1 MSLPSSASDEPMIC
15 EDIFSLNGL
24 NYTTFYLGAAHG
36 LHSLSLEEIRYF
48 FDKNAT
54 EDNKIPTVNIDFR
67 SEEVLHFNA
76 PLWGYEDKFDT
87 WSLKIMDWFMLNDQP
102 HIYETVNYIKCKM
115 QQFSFWC
122 FIQGSTTLQKIG
134 HQFHMQELYG
144 RTAEVYQELK
154 LNPPSESVCRCA
166 NDVNANGILP
176 ELATISN
183 ALKYRAR
190 LGDTAESKDVDA
202 NENAR

>member
-1 MSLPSSASDEPMIC
+1 MGIMVFFLTLTAFICWLPHPAYLQTTEEAISLPSSASDGPMIC

-48 FDKNAT
+48 FDENAT

-102 HIYETVNYIKCKM
+102 HIYETVDININCKM
-115 QQFSFWC
+115 
-122 FIQGSTTLQKIG
+122 
-134 HQFHMQELYG
+134 HQF
-144 RTAEVYQELK
+144 RV
-154 LNPPSESVCRCA
+154 
-166 NDVNANGILP
+166 
-176 ELATISN
+176 
-183 ALKYRAR
+183 
-190 LGDTAESKDVDA
+190 
-202 NENAR
+202 

>member
-1 MSLPSSASDEPMIC
+1 MGMMGTMVFFLTLTALICWFPHPAYLQTIEEAMSLPSSASDEPMVC

-48 FDKNAT
+48 FDENAT

-102 HIYETVNYIKCKM
+102 HIYETVNIYRVF
-115 QQFSFWC
+115 Q
-122 FIQGSTTLQKIG
+122 
-134 HQFHMQELYG
+134 HP
-144 RTAEVYQELK
+144 VYQMQ
-154 LNPPSESVCRCA
+154 
-166 NDVNANGILP
+166 NAPILILMYLGIHH
-176 ELATISN
+176 I
-183 ALKYRAR
+183 
-190 LGDTAESKDVDA
+190 AENWSPVPHA
-202 NENAR
+202 GVVWQNC